1 MDECTIVILYLNL
14 VSYVNMPKNVFF
26 GNFNQQISF
35 FYKIVKT
42 FLLLIACS
50 QNCELR
56 MQLSFKNFLLS
67 L

>member
-1 MDECTIVILYLNL
+1 MLICQKY
-14 VSYVNMPKNVFF
+14 VFF

-56 MQLSFKNFLLS
+56 MQLNF
-67 L
+67 